1 MRYQPLSRRLINLI
15 YPLVIYMAIG
25 MAVLGL
31 YPNGGL
37 IANLI
42 EKVSCII
49 IMGILFYKDSKQ
61 IRWEGK
67 KLSLYSAIIMI
78 IIGIC
83 ACIGVNML
91 FELTGLKTIREEDAK
106 NVAKALYSD
115 KLWLQILVVGIA
127 APVAEELLFR
137 GILYR
142 RMRTW
147 LSVGPS
153 ALAALLIFPQ
163 FMAICFR
170 HCTHLFWEHFLFGHM
185 NGSQSLQHQLF
196 CMYQPTSYPFLYSK
210 AHGLAAICRHMQWLP
225 ASLVLQEQLQE
236 LCILQFTN
244 KPETIAPRGFHEQ

>member
-37 IANLI
+37 MANLI

-83 ACIGVNML
+83 ACI
-91 FELTGLKTIREEDAK
+91 
-106 NVAKALYSD
+106 
-115 KLWLQILVVGIA
+115 
-127 APVAEELLFR
+127 ELLVILCPD
-137 GILYR
+137 GI
-142 RMRTW
+142 
-147 LSVGPS
+147 VGH
-153 ALAALLIFPQ
+153 ACHNLVFVCTVDCKAQLV
-163 FMAICFR
+163 IC
-170 HCTHLFWEHFLFGHM
+170 HTVVDGC
-185 NGSQSLQHQLF
+185 S
-196 CMYQPTSYPFLYSK
+196 
-210 AHGLAAICRHMQWLP
+210 
-225 ASLVLQEQLQE
+225 
-236 LCILQFTN
+236 
-244 KPETIAPRGFHEQ
+244 

>member
-1 MRYQPLSRRLINLI
+1 
-15 YPLVIYMAIG
+15 
-25 MAVLGL
+25 
-31 YPNGGL
+31 
-37 IANLI
+37 
-42 EKVSCII
+42 
-49 IMGILFYKDSKQ
+49 MGILFYKDSKQ

-67 KLSLYSAIIMI
+67 KLSLYSVIIMI

-153 ALAALLIFPQ
+153 ALAALLIFAAVHGNLLQ
-163 FMAICFR
+163 ALYAFILGALLVWAYERF
-170 HCTHLFWEHFLFGHM
+170 E
-185 NGSQSLQHQLF
+185 SLQHQLF
-196 CMYQPTSYPFLYSK
+196 CMYQPTSYLLLYSK

-244 KPETIAPRGFHEQ
+244 KPETIAPRGFHKQ

>member
-37 IANLI
+37 MANLI
-42 EKVSCII
+42 EKVFCII

-91 FELTGLKTIREEDAK
+91 FELTGLKAIREEDAK

-153 ALAALLIFPQ
+153 ALAALLIFAAVHGNLLQALYAFILGALLIWAYERFAKLTAPIILHVSANLISILVQ
-163 FMAICFR
+163 
-170 HCTHLFWEHFLFGHM
+170 
-185 NGSQSLQHQLF
+185 QSTWLSSYLQTYAVAA
-196 CMYQPTSYPFLYSK
+196 CII
-210 AHGLAAICRHMQWLP
+210 GLAGVAAGVVYIT
-225 ASLVLQEQLQE
+225 V
-236 LCILQFTN
+236 
-244 KPETIAPRGFHEQ
+244 HE

>member
-1 MRYQPLSRRLINLI
+1 MSRRLINLI

-37 IANLI
+37 MANLI

-83 ACIGVNML
+83 ACIGVNIL

-153 ALAALLIFPQ
+153 ALAALLIFAAVHGNLLQALYAFILGALLVWTYERFAKLTAPIILHVSANLISILVQ
-163 FMAICFR
+163 
-170 HCTHLFWEHFLFGHM
+170 
-185 NGSQSLQHQLF
+185 QSTWLSSYLQTYAVTA
-196 CMYQPTSYPFLYSK
+196 CII
-210 AHGLAAICRHMQWLP
+210 GLAGAAAGVVYITKRPCS
-225 ASLVLQEQLQE
+225 SLKN
-236 LCILQFTN
+236 CI
-244 KPETIAPRGFHEQ
+244 